1 MATTVH
7 ICTGKIGSSQKTFI
21 LKKIH
26 IISIKIFKKAGI
38 INSIFICKMQKKYF
52 FSGDEENGYSSCDR
66 GGCNV
71 RFGLD
76 YIIRYIL
83 VLN

>member
-1 MATTVH
+1 
-7 ICTGKIGSSQKTFI
+7 
-21 LKKIH
+21 
-26 IISIKIFKKAGI
+26 
-38 INSIFICKMQKKYF
+38 MQKKYF

-76 YIIRYIL
+76 YIIKYSIL